1 MTATLL
7 EFKNISGGY
16 GDTEILR
23 GISGRVGS
31 GKVLGIF
38 GRNGVGKTTLARMLS
53 GNLMTSHGAIK
64 LNNEDVSRRE
74 AFERRKLGLSY
85 MPQTS
90 MVFDNLT
97 VKENLSLAK
106 SAKSF
111 DVYFN
116 LFPRLRERQDQ
127 LAGSMSGGERKIL
140 SFVRTMLEETNV
152 IVLDE
157 PSEGVQ
163 PENIAHMET
172 CIALRRDEGNAI
184 ILIEQNLNMLT
195 SLADDFLG
203 LDSGRTVF
211 EGTKSNTH
219 RAVLLKVMM
228 L

>member
-1 MTATLL
+1 MTPALL

-16 GDTEILR
+16 ADIEILW
-23 GISGRVGS
+23 GISGNVGA

-53 GNLMTSHGAIK
+53 GSL
-64 LNNEDVSRRE
+64 LNSRGVITLNGQDVSRLE
-74 AFERRKLGLSY
+74 AFDRRRLGLSY
-85 MPQTS
+85 MPQTA

-97 VKENLSLAK
+97 VKENLLLAK
-106 SAKSF
+106 SSKPVDAYF
-111 DVYFN
+111 D
-116 LFPRLRERQDQ
+116 LFPRLRERQEQ

-152 IVLDE
+152 IILDE

-163 PENIAHMET
+163 PENIAHMKT
-172 CIALRRDEGNAI
+172 CIARRRDEGHAI

-195 SLADDFLG
+195 SLADSFMG
-203 LDSGRTVF
+203 LDSGRVVF
-211 EGTKSNTH
+211 ESANCDTQ